1 MILLKTMLK
10 IKGGLNMTVKTKR
23 VFIPG
28 CSLPS
33 YNPEVVKKTLE
44 YLQKKL
50 PGTGAILKC
59 CGKPTK
65 ALGQVDKFK
74 ERYGEF
80 QAEVDKIGAEEII
93 VACQSCFLTM
103 SEYSPNQK
111 VISLWELLPEIG
123 LPEEAVGIGK
133 NSDIVFAIHDSCST
147 RNRPTIHE
155 GIRWIMKEMGYKIEE
170 PPSTKETTR
179 CCGFGGMVVPANP
192 DLALRV
198 MKRRTSE
205 VESDY
210 IVAYCAACRESM
222 VKGGKKSL
230 HILDLIFGG
239 PWNSKSQFPG
249 VPGTPVTSWVNRYK
263 SKRNINKVLK

>member
-1 MILLKTMLK
+1 MA
-10 IKGGLNMTVKTKR
+10 KTKR

-33 YNPEVVKKTLE
+33 YNPEAVKKTLDF
-44 YLQKKL
+44 LQKKL
-50 PGTGAILKC
+50 PGTGSILKC

-80 QAEVDKIGAEEII
+80 QAEIDKLGAEEII

-103 SEYSPNQK
+103 SEYSPKQK
-111 VISLWELLPEIG
+111 VVSLWELLPEIG
-123 LPEEAVGIGK
+123 LPEEAIGIGK
-133 NSDIVFAIHDSCST
+133 DSDIVFTIHDSCPT
-147 RNRPTIHE
+147 RNVSGIHD
-155 GIRWIMKEMGYKIEE
+155 GIRWILDQLGYKYAE
-170 PPSTKETTR
+170 PPHTRENTR

-198 MKRRTSE
+198 MKKRTGE
-205 VESDY
+205 FETDY
-210 IVAYCAACRESM
+210 VVAYCAACRESM
-222 VKGGKKSL
+222 VKGEKKAV

-239 PWNSKSQFPG
+239 PWNSKSEFPG
-249 VPGTPVTSWVNRYK
+249 VPGSPLTGWVNRYK
-263 SKRNINKVLK
+263 SKKNINNVLK